1 MKITIT
7 EKIIKNNITK
17 SNPKFIVVTGGVLS
31 GLGKGVAC
39 ASIGS
44 LLKKKHKIV
53 VIKCD
58 GYLNADPGTMNP
70 IEHGEVFVLEDGGEV
85 DMDFGH
91 YERFLSIRAKKSW
104 NITMGKIYQSI
115 LKKERKGD
123 FLGKT
128 VQLIPH
134 VTDEIKNQL
143 YQIAKKE
150 NADLVLIEIGG
161 TIGDMENNLFIE
173 AIRQM
178 KNELPSKTIM
188 NIHLTYL
195 PFYSGTKEFKTKPT
209 QMSVRELNQHGIYP
223 QMIICRS
230 EKKVSEEIREKL
242 SLYCNVEKKA
252 IIIGM
257 DVKQIEEIPLLYQK
271 QGILEVI
278 EESISLKG
286 SGLDDYEKELISTLK
301 KNGKKKEPDLKIA
314 VCGKYTELADSY
326 ASINE
331 ALKHCS
337 AHLDVKIE
345 SEYIDTAGDI
355 GSMQEQL
362 KEIDGVII
370 PGGFGTRG
378 IEGKI
383 NFIEYIRKNKIPFL
397 GICYGMQLAV
407 IEFARNI
414 CGIKD
419 ANTTEIINEKS
430 NLKIGSPVVDILETQ
445 KNVKD
450 KGGSMRLGRHETA
463 IKKGTLAEQ
472 VFESDT
478 IAERFRHRYEI
489 NPRYVKK
496 LEKKGLIFSGKSSV
510 EKIAQVV
517 ELDKKFKHPFFLAAQ
532 FHPELTSKLIQ
543 PSKMFYSFIKA
554 TINNIKKI

>member
-1 MKITIT
+1 MYSNL
-7 EKIIKNNITK
+7 IKMTSK
-17 SNPKFIVVTGGVLS
+17 KTKFIVITGGVLS

-70 IEHGEVFVLEDGGEV
+70 KEHGEVFVLGDGGEV

-91 YERFLSIRAKKSW
+91 YERFLSIEAKKNW

-134 VTDEIKNQL
+134 VTDEIKNQF

-150 NADLVLIEIGG
+150 NADLALIEIGG
-161 TIGDMENNLFIE
+161 TIGDMENNLFVE
-173 AIRQM
+173 AVRQM
-178 KNELPSKTIM
+178 KNELPEKSLM
-188 NIHLTYL
+188 DIHLTYL

-230 EKKVSEEIREKL
+230 EKKVDEDIKKKL
-242 SLYCNVEKKA
+242 SLYCNVEEKA

-257 DVKQIEEIPLLYQK
+257 DVKHIEEIPLLYQK
-271 QGILEVI
+271 QGVLEII
-278 EESISLKG
+278 EKSISLQG
-286 SGLDDYEKELISTLK
+286 SGLDQKEAELINILK
-301 KNGKKKEPDLKIA
+301 KNDKKKQADLKIA
-314 VCGKYTELADSY
+314 ICGKYTDLADSY

-345 SEYIDTAGDI
+345 LQYIDTVMENSIA
-355 GSMQEQL
+355 EQL
-362 KEIDGVII
+362 KEIDGVIV

-383 NFIEYIRKNKIPFL
+383 EFIQYIRHNQIPFL

-407 IEFARNI
+407 IEFARNV
-414 CGIKD
+414 CNIKN
-419 ANTTEIINEKS
+419 ANTTEIIPNFTETAAEITEKKS
-430 NLKIGSPVVDILETQ
+430 LKVSPVVDILPSQ
-445 KNVKD
+445 KNIKE
-450 KGGSMRLGRHETA
+450 KGASMRLGKQETL
-463 IKKGTLAEQ
+463 IKVGTLAEQ
-472 VFESDT
+472 VFQSEK
-478 IAERFRHRYEI
+478 IAERFRHRYEV
-489 NPRYVKK
+489 NPKYVEQ
-496 LEKKGLIFSGKSSV
+496 LEKNGMIFSGKSSA
-510 EKIAQVV
+510 ENIAQVI
-517 ELDKKFKHPFFLAAQ
+517 ELDKKFNHPFFLAAQ
-532 FHPELTSKLIQ
+532 FHPELTSKLVQ

-554 TINNIKKI
+554 ILKIK

>member
-1 MKITIT
+1 MTSKKT
-7 EKIIKNNITK
+7 
-17 SNPKFIVVTGGVLS
+17 KFIVITGGVLS

-39 ASIGS
+39 ASIGA

-70 IEHGEVFVLEDGGEV
+70 KEHGEVFVLEDGGEV

-91 YERFLSIRAKKSW
+91 YERFLSIEAKKSW

-134 VTDEIKNQL
+134 VTDEIKNQF
-143 YQIAKKE
+143 YQIANKE
-150 NADLVLIEIGG
+150 NADLALIEIGG
-161 TIGDMENNLFIE
+161 TIGDMENNLFVE
-173 AIRQM
+173 AVRQM
-178 KNELPSKTIM
+178 KNELPEKTLM
-188 NIHLTYL
+188 DIHLTYL

-230 EKKVSEEIREKL
+230 EKKVDEDIKKKL
-242 SLYCNVEKKA
+242 SLYCNVEEKA

-257 DVKQIEEIPLLYQK
+257 DVKHIEEIPLLYQK
-271 QGILEVI
+271 QGVLEII
-278 EESISLKG
+278 EKSISLQG
-286 SGLDDYEKELISTLK
+286 SGLDQKEVELINILK
-301 KNGKKKEPDLKIA
+301 KNGKKKQADLKIA
-314 VCGKYTELADSY
+314 ICGKYTDLADSY

-345 SEYIDTAGDI
+345 LQYIDTAVEDSI
-355 GSMQEQL
+355 AEQL
-362 KEIDGVII
+362 KEIDGIII

-383 NFIEYIRKNKIPFL
+383 EFIQYIRHNQIPFL
-397 GICYGMQLAV
+397 GICYGMQLAI
-407 IEFARNI
+407 IEFARNV
-414 CGIKD
+414 CNIKD
-419 ANTTEIINEKS
+419 ANTTEIIADLTETVIEITKKKS
-430 NLKIGSPVVDILETQ
+430 PKISPVVDILPSQ
-445 KNVKD
+445 KGVKE
-450 KGGSMRLGRHETA
+450 KGASMRLGKQETL
-463 IKKGTLAEQ
+463 IKAGTLAEQ
-472 VFESDT
+472 VFQREK
-478 IAERFRHRYEI
+478 IAERFRHRYEV
-489 NPRYVKK
+489 NPKYVEQ
-496 LEKKGLIFSGKSSV
+496 LEKNGMVFSGKSSA
-510 EKIAQVV
+510 ENIAQVI
-517 ELDKKFKHPFFLAAQ
+517 ELDKKFNHPFFLAAQ
-532 FHPELTSKLIQ
+532 FHPELTSKLVQ

-554 TINNIKKI
+554 VLKVKEIIYNT